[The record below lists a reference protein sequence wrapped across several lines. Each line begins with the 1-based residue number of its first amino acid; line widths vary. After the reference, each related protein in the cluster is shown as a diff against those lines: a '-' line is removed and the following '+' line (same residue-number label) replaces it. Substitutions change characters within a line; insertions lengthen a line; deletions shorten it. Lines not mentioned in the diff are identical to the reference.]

1 MNETIKEIQR
11 HKGLLGLYR
20 GFWITFNR
28 DFLSNGVYF
37 MTYYVCKKISSEN
50 INPNSAFY
58 SFITY
63 GVSGGIAG
71 GFCWLAT
78 HPFDTIKTIIQMN
91 DLKEPTLKIK
101 YVLDTFTKNG
111 YLKGILELYR
121 GGFPSMCSL
130 VISSALFFVYYEA
143 LKNKLAFLKH

>member
-1 MNETIKEIQR
+1 MLETIKEILR
-11 HKGLLGLYR
+11 HNGILGLYR

-28 DFLSNGVYF
+28 DFFANGIYF
-37 MTYYVCKKISSEN
+37 MTYFICKKFSSEN
-50 INPNSAFY
+50 LNRNSPFY
-58 SFITY
+58 SLITF

-101 YVLDTFTKNG
+101 TVFDRFTKDG
-111 YLKGILELYR
+111 YVRGIFSLYR
-121 GGFPSMCSL
+121 GGFPSMCAL

-143 LKNKLAFLKH
+143 FKERLVIIKV